1 LMMKPH
7 QLFAFGLLVAFPLL
21 LLLVWHPEKG
31 FQVFEDVTLQFPTFR
46 KIFFPP
52 SDTVSTDTSDLFSD
66 VRDPEVLKRKQD
78 SLRAAPFQIH
88 YPHGDPSFLY
98 PLFDAIQSLQPGKR
112 AVHILHFGG
121 SQIEGDRITE
131 DLRAKLQ
138 GRFGGKGPGWLPAVP
153 YVGSRSFTIE
163 YSDNWQRHALYGLI
177 DTTVQ
182 HNHYGAL
189 GLYARF
195 TDPADSISTDTTS
208 QHAWIQYQSRYGA
221 DVNVKSFRRF
231 TLFYGYH
238 RHPVELTLM
247 GGDQIIHQTTLQPSE
262 RTAVFQYALPQA
274 RREIKL
280 EFTGKESPE
289 VYGVSLEG
297 SSGILVSNISL
308 RGQSG
313 THFWTQP
320 AHQLRTMFGTSNIKL
335 IILQFGANVVPYTT
349 TDTLIAEYCYR
360 FGKNIEYL
368 KKLIPGVSVIVIGPA
383 DMAMKQG
390 TEWVSYPLL
399 PRLRDVMKKTAFAA
413 GSAYWDP
420 YAAMGGAGTIMDWVS
435 AQPPLAANDHVHFT
449 VEGAEKIAQWF
460 YDALIKDYEQYL
472 EGNKKENDEETR

>member
-1 LMMKPH
+1 MKPH
-7 QLFAFGLLVAFPLL
+7 QLFAFGLLVGLPLL
-21 LLLVWHPEKG
+21 LLLLFHPAKG
-31 FQVFEDVTLQFPTFR
+31 IHLFGDVTLEFPTFHNV
-46 KIFFPP
+46 FFPP
-52 SDTVSTDTSDLFSD
+52 SDTVSTDTINLFPD
-66 VRDPEVLKRKQD
+66 VRDPEELKRKQD
-78 SLRAAPFQIH
+78 SLRMAPFQLH
-88 YPHGDPSFLY
+88 YPNGDHALLY
-98 PLFDAIQSLQPGKR
+98 PLFEAMQAIQPGKR

-138 GRFGGKGPGWLPAVP
+138 ERFGGKGPGWLPAVP
-153 YVGSRSFTIE
+153 YVSSRSFTIE

-195 TDPADSISTDTTS
+195 TDVADSLSTDTAS
-208 QHAWIQYQSRYGA
+208 RHAWITYQSRYGA
-221 DVNVKSFRRF
+221 DVNVKSFSRF

-238 RHPVELTLM
+238 HHPLTLTLS
-247 GGDQIIHQTTLQPSE
+247 GGDQIIHQAILQPSE

-274 RREIKL
+274 RRELKL
-280 EFTGKESPE
+280 EFSGTESPE

-320 AHQLRTMFGTSNIKL
+320 SQQLRTMFGASNIKL

-349 TDTLIAEYCYR
+349 TDTLITQYCYR

-399 PRLRDVMKKTAFAA
+399 THLRDAMQETAFAA
-413 GSAYWDP
+413 GAAYWDP
-420 YAAMGGAGTIMDWVS
+420 YAAMGGAGTIMDWVT
-435 AQPPLAANDHVHFT
+435 AQPPLAASDHVHFT
-449 VEGAEKIAQWF
+449 IEGAEKIAGWF
-460 YDALIKDYEQYL
+460 YEAFIKDYELYVA
-472 EGNKKENDEETR
+472 GSKKENDEAGQ